1 MPSVSWPSIAGM
13 GAFLDLAARDSA
25 MHSDAA
31 APNMI
36 AFFIGALGFLAGLV
50 GLLVLTFTQQALI
63 GLPIVILGFST
74 FVTAMMT
81 CAKTTGG
88 PQ

>member
-1 MPSVSWPSIAGM
+1 
-13 GAFLDLAARDSA
+13 
-25 MHSDAA
+25 MHSDSA

-36 AFFIGALGFLAGLV
+36 AFFIGALGFLVGIAGLV
-50 GLLVLTFTQQALI
+50 TLTITQQALI
-63 GLPIVILGFST
+63 SLPLVILGFST
-74 FVTAMMT
+74 FVTMMLV

>member
-1 MPSVSWPSIAGM
+1 
-13 GAFLDLAARDSA
+13 
-25 MHSDAA
+25 MHSDTA

-36 AFFIGALGFLAGLV
+36 AFFIGAVGFVAGLV
-50 GLLVLTFTQQALI
+50 GLLVLTFTQQALMA
-63 GLPIVILGFST
+63 LPIVIIGFST
-74 FVTAMMT
+74 FVTSMMT

>member
-1 MPSVSWPSIAGM
+1 MS
-13 GAFLDLAARDSA
+13 
-25 MHSDAA
+25 SDAA
-31 APNMI
+31 TPNMI
-36 AFFIGALGFLAGLV
+36 AFFIGAVGFLAGLV

-63 GLPIVILGFST
+63 ALPIVIIGFT
-74 FVTAMMT
+74 VFVTAMLM